1 MLNVLA
7 PEEARELI
15 RKEFSGNVKTE
26 QVPLDKAFGRVLA
39 EDICA
44 REYVP
49 DFDRSTVDGYAV
61 RASDTFGCSESLPAL
76 LTRAGEVL
84 MGQKPSVSVNAG
96 SCAAI
101 PTGGALPEGADS
113 VVMVEYTEDY
123 GDGTIGIL
131 KSAVPGNNLI
141 FRGDDVYPGKQVIAA
156 GKRLGAGD
164 IGALAAMGITE
175 VSAACRL
182 KAGIIST
189 GDELVAADTVPGPG
203 QIRDV
208 NSNMLSA
215 ILEGA
220 GAEPVCFG
228 IIKDKDEL
236 LRDCLK
242 KAVKECDI
250 VLISGGSS
258 VGEKDA
264 AVRVIASEGGI
275 LFHGIAMKPG
285 KPTILGKVNGKP
297 VFGLPGHP
305 AAAYFTARIF
315 VREALAAL
323 SGELL
328 DFRPATA
335 VLDENIS
342 ANHGRAEYVSVQL
355 YEKEGILTA
364 HPVRSKSGLICSLA
378 SADGWFCID
387 KDCEGLPEG
396 SIIKVYSEKRM

>member
-175 VSAACRL
+175 VSVACRL

-189 GDELVAADTVPGPG
+189 GDELVTADTVPGPG

-236 LRDCLK
+236 LRDCLE
-242 KAVKECDI
+242 KAAEECDI

-305 AAAYFTARIF
+305 AAAYFTDRK
-315 VREALAAL
+315 
-323 SGELL
+323 
-328 DFRPATA
+328 
-335 VLDENIS
+335 
-342 ANHGRAEYVSVQL
+342 SV
-355 YEKEGILTA
+355 
-364 HPVRSKSGLICSLA
+364 V
-378 SADGWFCID
+378 
-387 KDCEGLPEG
+387 
-396 SIIKVYSEKRM
+396 